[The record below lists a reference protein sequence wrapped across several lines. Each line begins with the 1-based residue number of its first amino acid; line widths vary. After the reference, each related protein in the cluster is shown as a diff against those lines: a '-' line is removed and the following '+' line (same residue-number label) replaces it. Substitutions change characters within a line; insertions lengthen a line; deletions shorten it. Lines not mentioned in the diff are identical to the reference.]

1 MSRATRRS
9 PRLFVRGR
17 TLLRGCRELLGALGA
32 GAVAVGEL
40 CLGWWPQLD
49 GVKADRVK
57 APKRAKVAPYSIN
70 D

>member
-1 MSRATRRS
+1 
-9 PRLFVRGR
+9 
-17 TLLRGCRELLGALGA
+17 LGA

-57 APKRAKVAPYSIN
+57 APKRAKVAPYPIN